1 MLRARFGGWMRGVD
15 VFDASL
21 FSLTSNEVELM
32 DPQQRLLLEV
42 SWEAVQEQRRRP
54 ALPGEG
60 VASQRK
66 MKRWAVSQD
75 R

>member
-1 MLRARFGGWMRGVD
+1 MRGVD

-66 MKRWAVSQD
+66 MRRWAVSQD